1 MYCEKCGTESTP
13 DAKFCSSCGAPV
25 SAMPAIGS
33 VAVQD
38 AAKEQGRGATIL
50 VLGILSLLLI
60 GPILGIVAW
69 VMGNKDLKKIN
80 SGKILPDER
89 GTTLAGMVLGIIGTF
104 ISPVTALL
112 VIGLI
117 VGTTIFTV
125 RAQSASLRQADADQT
140 IGAPVSLDSGLAVFD
155 GIEQMRGQTTDD
167 PPAIFLLV
175 INIVYDK
182 QDHDIGAILEI
193 RRRQI
198 EDIVLKKVSS
208 KKAVELAPK
217 YYSALQKELL
227 EAINNRLKP
236 NRIASVI
243 FRQFVVQ
250 Q

>member
-1 MYCEKCGTESTP
+1 
-13 DAKFCSSCGAPV
+13 
-25 SAMPAIGS
+25 
-33 VAVQD
+33 
-38 AAKEQGRGATIL
+38 
-50 VLGILSLLLI
+50 
-60 GPILGIVAW
+60 
-69 VMGNKDLKKIN
+69 MGNKDLKKI
-80 SGKILPDER
+80 SSEKILPDER

-140 IGAPVSLDSGLAVFD
+140 IGAPVSLDSDLAVFD

-175 INIVYDK
+175 INIGYDK
-182 QDHDIGAILEI
+182 QDHDIRAILEI

-198 EDIVLKKVSS
+198 EDIVLKKISS

-217 YYSALQKELL
+217 HYSALQKELL
-227 EAINNRLKP
+227 AAINNRLKP